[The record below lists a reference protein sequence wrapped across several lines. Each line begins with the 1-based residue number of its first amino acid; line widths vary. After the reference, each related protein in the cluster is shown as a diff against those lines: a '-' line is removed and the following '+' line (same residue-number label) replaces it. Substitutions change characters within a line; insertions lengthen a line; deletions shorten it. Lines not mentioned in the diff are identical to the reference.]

1 MAKRIPDWAFLLDNK
16 QYYQV
21 NGVLYEV
28 NMVFAPETKE
38 NHIENRVFRIIENQ
52 SAHLIKNASENKIDN
67 EYMCLDCGKEDA
79 NAV

>member
-1 MAKRIPDWAFLLDNK
+1 MVKKIPDWAFLLDNK
-16 QYYQV
+16 QYYKV

-28 NMVFAPETKE
+28 NSIFAPDIKE
-38 NHIENRVFRIIENQ
+38 NRIENRVFRIIENQ
-52 SAHLIKNASENKIDN
+52 SAHLIKNVNENKIDD